1 MNNRKISLG
10 LILTAAACVLAVVGL
25 VFYLNNTKT
34 TYFSALGVN
43 TTVVGCIIAAIAC
56 MVVSIIVGL
65 KGTPVWADI
74 LPIATSGL
82 LMAALMSFASARI
95 NGIAAIMTFENN
107 ESNMADL
114 KSAII
119 GIVLVAIAWIISI
132 IASFMD
138 VSRSVEK

>member
-74 LPIATSGL
+74 LPIAASVL
-82 LMAALMSFASARI
+82 LVAGVMSFAATRI

-107 ESNMADL
+107 AQNMADMQ
-114 KSAII
+114 SAIL
-119 GIVLVAIAWIISI
+119 GMIVLGVAVAVSWL
-132 IASFMD
+132 AAFFD
-138 VSRSVEK
+138 VTSEK

>member
-43 TTVVGCIIAAIAC
+43 TAVVGCIVAAIAC
-56 MVVSIIVGL
+56 MVVSVIVGL

-74 LPIATSGL
+74 LPIAASVL
-82 LMAALMSFASARI
+82 LVAGVMNFAATRI

-107 ESNMADL
+107 AQNMADMQ
-114 KSAII
+114 SAIR
-119 GIVLVAIAWIISI
+119 GMVVLAIAVAVSWL
-132 IASFMD
+132 AAFFD
-138 VSRSVEK
+138 VTSEK

>member
-25 VFYLNNTKT
+25 VFYMNNTKT

-43 TTVVGCIIAAIAC
+43 TTVVGCIIASIAC

-65 KGTPVWADI
+65 KGTPAWADI
-74 LPIATSGL
+74 LPIAASVL
-82 LMAALMSFASARI
+82 LVAGVMNFAATRI

-107 ESNMADL
+107 AQNMADMQ
-114 KSAII
+114 SAIR
-119 GIVLVAIAWIISI
+119 GMVVLAIAVAVSWL
-132 IASFMD
+132 AAFFD
-138 VSRSVEK
+138 VTSEK